1 MAPEVIDADWL
12 RGPDAGGEE
21 LVLLG
26 AFVEPDLVFRSVLD
40 VGQALVELVTSF
52 HSH

>member
-26 AFVEPDLVFRSVLD
+26 AFVEPDLVFWSVLD

-52 HSH
+52 LDH